1 VAIIVPKSKLKKLI
15 ITLKKKKLCI
25 VVTNGCFDL
34 IHKGHIEI
42 FKKSKKLGD
51 KLIVLVNS
59 DNSIKRLKGS
69 SRPIILLKDRLSL
82 LTSIKY
88 IDYIVTFNSLT
99 PVDLYKAIK
108 PNFLTKGSEYKIQK
122 LAGEKIIRK
131 FNGKIKLIK
140 MLPGLS
146 TTNIIEKIKKL

>member
-1 VAIIVPKSKLKKLI
+1 MAIIVPKSKLKKLI

-99 PVDLYKAIK
+99 PVDLYKTIK

>member
-1 VAIIVPKSKLKKLI
+1 MAIIVPKSKLKKLI
-15 ITLKKKKLCI
+15 IALKKKKLKI

-34 IHKGHIEI
+34 IHKGHIEV
-42 FKKSKKLGD
+42 FKKSKKLGN

-59 DNSIKRLKGS
+59 DNSIKRLKGR

-99 PVDLYKAIK
+99 PVDLYKTIK

-131 FNGKIKLIK
+131 FKGKIKLIK

-146 TTNIIEKIKKL
+146 TTKIIEKIKKL

>member
-1 VAIIVPKSKLKKLI
+1 M
-15 ITLKKKKLCI
+15 
-25 VVTNGCFDL
+25 
-34 IHKGHIEI
+34 
-42 FKKSKKLGD
+42 
-51 KLIVLVNS
+51 NS

-69 SRPIILLKDRLSL
+69 SRPIILLNERLSL

-99 PVDLYKAIK
+99 PVDLYKTIK

-131 FNGKIKLIK
+131 FKGKIKLIK

-146 TTNIIEKIKKL
+146 TTKIIEKIKKL

>member
-1 VAIIVPKSKLKKLI
+1 MAIIVPKSKLKKLI

>member
-1 VAIIVPKSKLKKLI
+1 VARIVSKSSLNKLI
-15 ITLKKKKLCI
+15 KNLKKKKISI

-34 IHKGHIEI
+34 IHKGHIEV
-42 FKKSKKLGD
+42 FKKSKMLGD

-59 DNSIKRLKGS
+59 DNSIKRLKGK
-69 SRPIILLKDRLSL
+69 SRPIILLKDRLSI

-88 IDYIVTFNSLT
+88 IDYIVVFNSLT
-99 PVDLYKAIK
+99 PVNLYKIIQ
-108 PNFLTKGSEYKIQK
+108 PNFLTKGSEYKKGK
-122 LAGEKIIRK
+122 LAGEKIIKK

-146 TTNIIEKIKKL
+146 TTKIIKKIKKL

>member
-1 VAIIVPKSKLKKLI
+1 MAIIVPKSKLKKLI
-15 ITLKKKKLCI
+15 TTLKKKKFNI

-42 FKKSKKLGD
+42 FKKSKKLGN

-69 SRPIILLKDRLSL
+69 SRPIILLNDRLSL

-99 PVDLYKAIK
+99 PVDLYKTIK

-131 FNGKIKLIK
+131 FKGKIKLIK

-146 TTNIIEKIKKL
+146 TTKIIEKIKKL